1 MTLQIFYGNNG
12 NREKLIVTSNRL
24 EKLFVTGKKKLVICD
39 ELLLFVMNK
48 VILLFRNE

>member
-24 EKLFVTGKKKLVICD
+24 EKLFVTGKKN
-39 ELLLFVMNK
+39 LLFVTSYFYS
-48 VILLFRNE
+48 L